1 MWIYI
6 YICILYNYSKY
17 AAIVYSDRDRK
28 QACICYIYILYIW
41 YIVITTVYMVYINY
55 RDSKNTTGYN
65 LVVKSV
71 IPGSI
76 D

>member
-1 MWIYI
+1 VIGI
-6 YICILYNYSKY
+6 ENRHVY
-17 AAIVYSDRDRK
+17 A
-28 QACICYIYILYIW
+28 IYILYIW